1 MKKKIALAL
10 IVMSTVGLFG
20 CGNKQVDITE
30 EEILDT
36 EELLQN
42 TDAPEDVSGVEQT
55 DYIPNSFVEESAG
68 KNAFESY
75 DEVISFLQPGQAYAY
90 IEMYGY
96 DGKVLLVTENTF
108 VDADGKTVAM
118 QAGAYA
124 LIEDEV
130 WYVKAV

>member
-75 DEVISFLQPGQAYAY
+75 DEVINDLARVMNDEP
-90 IEMYGY
+90 IEKLCNYRD
-96 DGKVLLVTENTF
+96 DGKVGEW
-108 VDADGKTVAM
+108 A
-118 QAGAYA
+118 
-124 LIEDEV
+124 EEV
-130 WYVKAV
+130 CSRRIKL